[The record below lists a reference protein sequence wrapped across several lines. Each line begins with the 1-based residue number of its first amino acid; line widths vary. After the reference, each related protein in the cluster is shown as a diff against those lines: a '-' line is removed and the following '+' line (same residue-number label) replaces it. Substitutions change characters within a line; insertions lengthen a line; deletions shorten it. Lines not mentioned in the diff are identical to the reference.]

1 MLRLWD
7 FVLQQ
12 VGESESLYINCFISN
27 AICVYVQFMN
37 IYNPSRTHTHTY
49 AHKGRHMPIYIFIH
63 MLFYDFFPIIFCS
76 MNATIAIFNTNRTAL
91 TRKTRRSF
99 SRICWTFF
107 SLFLFEFHN
116 VLFPKFSSGIRRKED
131 VPKHHLIKLSASY
144 QTKMNIPSIIIS
156 SALGKIF

>member
-1 MLRLWD
+1 MQ
-7 FVLQQ
+7 FVYTY
-12 VGESESLYINCFISN
+12 SSWTYI
-27 AICVYVQFMN
+27 
-37 IYNPSRTHTHTY
+37 THHARTHTY

-144 QTKMNIPSIIIS
+144 QTKMKIPSIIIS
-156 SALGKIF
+156 SARKNILKVKHERQKHRRKFDTRRR